1 MSKPFHLPQYHHRYL
16 LLLLAWIGSVWWL
29 PALATEKPLPL
40 AIELRQQLL
49 QPPPAGDSPVRWGE
63 LNAFYAAQHFQPV
76 WLGPEGPNARATLLR
91 ERFLR
96 AKEHGLEPG
105 RYQTQRIAQ
114 LWAATAP
121 DDRLNLELL
130 LTGAFFD
137 YVRDNR
143 SGSLDPQQVSPL
155 WRIERPTVDPV
166 TTLRLALLSGDFRLA
181 LDALPP
187 SHPAY
192 RRLHQALA
200 HYRHLDELGGWA
212 IIPAGPSLQLGMD
225 DVRVSLL
232 RRRLEVEGDLTLPTA
247 MGAVFDEPLRYAIER
262 FQVRHG
268 LEVDGVVG
276 RQTLAALNVTVAERI
291 EQIKLN
297 MERWRWLP
305 QQLGRRYLLVNIPAY
320 QLIAYDEGEA
330 LLSIPV
336 IVGTRDRRTPV
347 TTGRLHTV
355 VFNPYWTV
363 PRNIALRDLIP
374 RQRRNPDYM
383 PSHHIRV
390 FADWNGNEEL
400 DPQQIDWSTVNWN
413 HFPYMLRQDPGP
425 KNPLGKAKFLFTNPY
440 NVYLHD
446 TPDEA
451 LFADNTRAYSSG
463 CIRLEEP
470 LRLATFLLA
479 GAGGWGWDEKMVQQ
493 VIASGLTYDIPLST
507 PIPVYLLYLTAWVG
521 KDGVTHF
528 SRDIY
533 DEDLLLEVCMPGEEP
548 KP

>member
-1 MSKPFHLPQYHHRYL
+1 MCQYRQQSHHHHRNL
-16 LLLLAWIGSVWWL
+16 LLLLVWLGTVIWL
-29 PALATEKPLPL
+29 PAFAAEEPLPL
-40 AIELRQQLL
+40 AIELRQRLL
-49 QPPPAGDSPVRWGE
+49 QPPAAGDSPVRWGE
-63 LNAFYAAQHFQPV
+63 LNNFYAARHFLPV

-91 ERFLR
+91 KRLLQAGE
-96 AKEHGLEPG
+96 EGLEPE
-105 RYQTQRIAQ
+105 RYQNQLIAR
-114 LWAATAP
+114 LWTTTTP

-130 LTGAFFD
+130 LSGAFFD

-155 WRIERPTVDPV
+155 WRIERPAVDPV
-166 TTLRLALLSGDFRLA
+166 TTLRLALLSGDFRRA

-192 RRLHQALA
+192 LRLRQALA
-200 HYRHLDELGGWA
+200 HYRHLDELGGWEL
-212 IIPAGPSLQLGMD
+212 IPAGSSLQLGMD
-225 DVRVSLL
+225 DARVSLL
-232 RRRLEVEGDLTLPTA
+232 RRRLEVEGDLALPSAKATL
-247 MGAVFDEPLRYAIER
+247 FDEPLRYAVER

-276 RQTLAALNVTVAERI
+276 RQTLAALNVSAAERI
-291 EQIKLN
+291 GQIKLN

-305 QQLGRRYLLVNIPAY
+305 QQLGRRYLLVNIPSY
-320 QLIAYDEGEA
+320 QLIAYDDGEA
-330 LLSIPV
+330 QLSIPV
-336 IVGTRDRRTPV
+336 IIGTRDRRTPV
-347 TTGRLHTV
+347 TSGRLHSV

-400 DPQQIDWSTVNWN
+400 DPQQIDWNAVNWN

-440 NVYLHD
+440 KVYLHD

-479 GAGGWGWDEKMVQQ
+479 GEGGWGWDQTMVQQ

-507 PIPVYLLYLTAWVG
+507 PIPVYLLYLTTWVG
-521 KDGVTHF
+521 EDGVTHF

-533 DEDLLLEVCMPGEEP
+533 DEDLLLGVCMPGEEP

>member
-1 MSKPFHLPQYHHRYL
+1 MRKTLHLSQHHHRHL
-16 LLLLAWIGSVWWL
+16 LLLLAWLAGVMWL
-29 PALATEKPLPL
+29 PARAGEPLPL

-49 QPPPAGDSPVRWGE
+49 QPSAEYSPDRWAE
-63 LNAFYAAQHFQPV
+63 LNTFYAAEHFLPV
-76 WLGPEGPNARATLLR
+76 WLGPQGPNTRAILLR
-91 ERFLR
+91 ERLLS
-96 AKEHGLEPG
+96 ATDEGLAPEH
-105 RYQTQRIAQ
+105 YHTQHIAQ
-114 LWAATAP
+114 LWASTASS
-121 DDRLNLELL
+121 DRLNLELL
-130 LTGAFFD
+130 LSGAFFD

-155 WRIERPTVDPV
+155 WRIERPAVDPV

-192 RRLHQALA
+192 RRLRQALA
-200 HYRHLDELGGWA
+200 RYRQLAKLGDWPM
-212 IIPAGPSLQLGMD
+212 IPSGPSLEAGMLD
-225 DVRVSLL
+225 ARVMLL
-232 RRRLEVEGDLTLPTA
+232 RQRLKMEGDLALPTA
-247 MGAVFDEPLRYAIER
+247 MGAVFDEPLRYAVER

-268 LEVDGVVG
+268 LEVDGIVG
-276 RQTLAALNVTVAERI
+276 RQTLAALNVTMAERI

-305 QQLGRRYLLVNIPAY
+305 QQLGRRYLIVNIPAY
-320 QLIAYDEGEA
+320 QLIAYDDGEA
-330 LLSIPV
+330 KLSIPV
-336 IVGTRDRRTPV
+336 IIGTRDRRTPV
-347 TTGRLHTV
+347 TTGRLNTV
-355 VFNPYWTV
+355 VFSPYWTV

-383 PSHHIRV
+383 PSHNIRV

-400 DPQQIDWSTVNWN
+400 DPQQIDWNAVNWN
-413 HFPYMLRQDPGP
+413 NFPYMLRQDPGP
-425 KNPLGKAKFLFTNPY
+425 MNPLGKAKFLFSNPY

-479 GAGGWGWDEKMVQQ
+479 GEDGWGWDEQMVQQ

-521 KDGVTHF
+521 EDGVTHF
-528 SRDIY
+528 SHDIY
-533 DEDLLLEVCMPGEEP
+533 DEDLLLGVCMPGEEP
-548 KP
+548 RP